1 MSQEIT
7 QPSTL
12 GVNGIATA
20 PAPNPAAPIVDEF
33 AFGLLMN
40 RALGGSDSRR
50 PSDKSA
56 NDVQVDMVLGQAQ
69 NLAKMNDQ
77 YVETYVVRGTKE
89 LYALLGAIY
98 SYALQINESPL
109 RDHILQRMRERLD
122 SEHEIKTQ
130 ANTPWMTTVLRFI
143 LPTDRQTAYSYSKV
157 LQVAHDEN
165 LTAQELPSYI
175 KERGG
180 IGKITATKDEA
191 EATKNIKEHKDAK
204 TQMLRKILLA
214 NAKSAQT
221 IVQVEDQ
228 FVLNTVAEGK
238 KEGSFEFAVCVNP
251 IGQERRVVRFFK
263 LNESMEAQVLALVA
277 EASVPDDLEAMQEKL
292 DVLREKLGITSGWG
306 MKPGDKGYQPGGLP
320 AINGAVQPEVM
331 LNAPTEVN
339 HVVAGVAVK
348 APF

>member
-1 MSQEIT
+1 MIQESGLPQSNGFTGIT
-7 QPSTL
+7 PSPE
-12 GVNGIATA
+12 
-20 PAPNPAAPIVDEF
+20 PAVPPVDEF

-56 NDVQVDMVLGQAQ
+56 NDAQVDMVLGQAQ
-69 NLAKMNDQ
+69 NLSKMNDQ

-109 RDHILQRMRERLD
+109 RDHILQRMRERLE

-130 ANTPWMTTVLRFI
+130 ANTPWLTTVLRFI

-165 LTAQELPSYI
+165 LTAQELPTYI
-175 KERGG
+175 KDRGG
-180 IGKITATKDEA
+180 IGKVTATKEEA
-191 EATKNIKEHKDAK
+191 EAAKNIKDHKEAK
-204 TQMLRKILLA
+204 MEMLKKILLA
-214 NAKSAQT
+214 NAKSSHT
-221 IVQVEDQ
+221 IVQVDEK

-238 KEGSFEFAVCVNP
+238 KPGMFEFAVCVNP
-251 IGQERRVVRFFK
+251 SGKERRVVRFIK
-263 LNESMEAQVLALVA
+263 VNESIESQVLSLVA
-277 EASVPDDLEAMQEKL
+277 EASLPDDLTGVQEKL

-306 MKPGDKGYQPGGLP
+306 MKPGDKGFQPVGVP
-320 AINGAVQPEVM
+320 AIRAMVQPEAM
-331 LNAPTEVN
+331 LNAPQSVTVSG
-339 HVVAGVAVK
+339 VVIDQPA
-348 APF
+348 

>member
-1 MSQEIT
+1 MIQGSGLPPSNGFAGIT
-7 QPSTL
+7 PSPE
-12 GVNGIATA
+12 
-20 PAPNPAAPIVDEF
+20 PAVPPVDEL

-56 NDVQVDMVLGQAQ
+56 NDAQVDMVLGQAQ
-69 NLAKMNDQ
+69 NLSKMNDQ

-109 RDHILQRMRERLD
+109 RDHILQRMRERLE

-130 ANTPWMTTVLRFI
+130 ANTPWLTTVLRFI

-165 LTAQELPSYI
+165 LTAQELPTYI
-175 KERGG
+175 KDRGG
-180 IGKITATKDEA
+180 IGKVTATKEEA
-191 EATKNIKEHKDAK
+191 EAAKNVKDHKEAK
-204 TQMLRKILLA
+204 MEMLKKILLA
-214 NAKSAQT
+214 NAKSSHT
-221 IVQVEDQ
+221 IVQVDEK

-238 KEGSFEFAVCVNP
+238 KQGTFEFAVCVNP
-251 IGQERRVVRFFK
+251 SGKERRVVRFIK
-263 LNESMEAQVLALVA
+263 VNESIESQVLSLVA
-277 EASVPDDLEAMQEKL
+277 EASLPDDLTGVQEKL

-306 MKPGDKGYQPGGLP
+306 MKPGDKGFQPVGVP
-320 AINGAVQPEVM
+320 AIRAMVQPEAM
-331 LNAPTEVN
+331 LNAPQSVTVSG
-339 HVVAGVAVK
+339 VVIDQPA
-348 APF
+348 

>member
-1 MSQEIT
+1 MIQESGLPQSNGFAGIT
-7 QPSTL
+7 PSPE
-12 GVNGIATA
+12 
-20 PAPNPAAPIVDEF
+20 PAVPPVDEF

-56 NDVQVDMVLGQAQ
+56 NDAQVDMVLGQAQ
-69 NLAKMNDQ
+69 NLSKMNDQ

-109 RDHILQRMRERLD
+109 RDHILQRMRERLE

-130 ANTPWMTTVLRFI
+130 ANTPWLTTVLRFI

-165 LTAQELPSYI
+165 LTAQELPTYI
-175 KERGG
+175 KDRGG
-180 IGKITATKDEA
+180 IGKVTSTKEEA
-191 EATKNIKEHKDAK
+191 EAAKNVKDHKEAK
-204 TQMLRKILLA
+204 MEMLKKILLA
-214 NAKSAQT
+214 NAKSSHT
-221 IVQVEDQ
+221 IVQVDEK

-238 KEGSFEFAVCVNP
+238 KPGMFEFAVCVNP
-251 IGQERRVVRFFK
+251 SGKERRVVRFIK
-263 LNESMEAQVLALVA
+263 VNESIESQVLSLVA
-277 EASVPDDLEAMQEKL
+277 EASLPDDLTGVQEKL

-306 MKPGDKGYQPGGLP
+306 MKPGDKGFQPVGVP
-320 AINGAVQPEVM
+320 AIRAMVQPEAM
-331 LNAPTEVN
+331 LNAPQSVTVS
-339 HVVAGVAVK
+339 GVIVQQPA
-348 APF
+348 

>member
-1 MSQEIT
+1 
-7 QPSTL
+7 
-12 GVNGIATA
+12 
-20 PAPNPAAPIVDEF
+20 VDEF

-56 NDVQVDMVLGQAQ
+56 NDAQVDMVLGQAQ
-69 NLAKMNDQ
+69 NLSKMNDQ

-109 RDHILQRMRERLD
+109 RDHILQRMRERLE

-130 ANTPWMTTVLRFI
+130 ANTPWLTTVLRFI

-165 LTAQELPSYI
+165 LTAQELPTYI
-175 KERGG
+175 KDRGG
-180 IGKITATKDEA
+180 IGKVTSTKEEA
-191 EATKNIKEHKDAK
+191 EAAKNVKDHKEAK
-204 TQMLRKILLA
+204 MEMLKKILLA
-214 NAKSAQT
+214 NAKSSHT
-221 IVQVEDQ
+221 IVQVEEK

-238 KEGSFEFAVCVNP
+238 KPGTFEFAVCVNP
-251 IGQERRVVRFFK
+251 SGKERRVVRFIK
-263 LNESMEAQVLALVA
+263 VNESIESQVLSLVA
-277 EASVPDDLEAMQEKL
+277 EASLPDDLTGVQEKL

-306 MKPGDKGYQPGGLP
+306 MKPGDKGFQPVGVP
-320 AINGAVQPEVM
+320 AIRAMVQPEAM
-331 LNAPTEVN
+331 LNAPQSVTVSG
-339 HVVAGVAVK
+339 VVIDQPA
-348 APF
+348 

>member
-1 MSQEIT
+1 MIQESGLPQSNGFAGIT
-7 QPSTL
+7 PDPE
-12 GVNGIATA
+12 
-20 PAPNPAAPIVDEF
+20 PAVPPVDEF

-56 NDVQVDMVLGQAQ
+56 NDAQVDMVLGQAQ
-69 NLAKMNDQ
+69 NLSKMNDQ

-109 RDHILQRMRERLD
+109 RDHILQRMRERLE

-130 ANTPWMTTVLRFI
+130 ANTPWLTTVLRFI

-165 LTAQELPSYI
+165 LTAQELPTYI
-175 KERGG
+175 KDRGG
-180 IGKITATKDEA
+180 IGKVTATKEEA
-191 EATKNIKEHKDAK
+191 EAAKNVKDHKEAK
-204 TQMLRKILLA
+204 MEMLKKILLA
-214 NAKSAQT
+214 NAKSSHT
-221 IVQVEDQ
+221 IVQVDEK

-238 KEGSFEFAVCVNP
+238 KPGMFEFAVCVNP
-251 IGQERRVVRFFK
+251 SGKERRVVRFIK
-263 LNESMEAQVLALVA
+263 VNESIESQVLSLVA
-277 EASVPDDLEAMQEKL
+277 EASLPDDLTGVQEKL

-306 MKPGDKGYQPGGLP
+306 MKPGDKGFQPVGVP
-320 AINGAVQPEVM
+320 AIRAMVQPEAM
-331 LNAPTEVN
+331 LNAPQSVTVSG
-339 HVVAGVAVK
+339 VVIDQPA
-348 APF
+348 

>member
-1 MSQEIT
+1 MNLETAVSNPPQLNGNSVPA
-7 QPSTL
+7 QP
-12 GVNGIATA
+12 I
-20 PAPNPAAPIVDEF
+20 DEL

-40 RALGGSDSRR
+40 RTLGGSDSRR

-56 NDVQVDMVLGQAQ
+56 NDVQVDMVLGQAS

-122 SEHEIKTQ
+122 SDHEIKTQ
-130 ANTPWMTTVLRFI
+130 ANTPWVTTVLRFI

-165 LTAQELPSYI
+165 LTAQELPKYI
-175 KERGG
+175 KDRGG

-191 EATKNIKEHKDAK
+191 ENVKNIKEHKDAK
-204 TQMLRKILLA
+204 VQMLKKILLA

-221 IVQVEDQ
+221 VVEVDNK

-238 KEGSFEFAVCVNP
+238 KEGLFEFAVCVNP
-251 IGQERRVVRFFK
+251 GGQERRVVRFIK
-263 LNESMEAQVLALVA
+263 VNEAMEAQILAMVA
-277 EASVPDDLEAMQEKL
+277 EVSVPDDLEAMQGKL

-306 MKPGDKGYQPGGLP
+306 MKPGDKGYQPVGLP
-320 AINGAVQPEVM
+320 AVNAAVQPEAM
-331 LNAPTEVN
+331 LNAPTDSN
-339 HVVAGVAVK
+339 HVVAGVAVT

>member
-1 MSQEIT
+1 MIQESGLPQSNGFAGIT
-7 QPSTL
+7 PSPE
-12 GVNGIATA
+12 
-20 PAPNPAAPIVDEF
+20 PAVPPVDEF

-56 NDVQVDMVLGQAQ
+56 NDAQVDMVLGQAQ
-69 NLAKMNDQ
+69 NLSKMNDQ

-109 RDHILQRMRERLD
+109 RDHILQRMRERLE

-130 ANTPWMTTVLRFI
+130 ANTPWLTTVLRFI

-165 LTAQELPSYI
+165 LTAQELPTYI
-175 KERGG
+175 KDRGG
-180 IGKITATKDEA
+180 IGKVTATKEEA
-191 EATKNIKEHKDAK
+191 EAAKNIKDHKEAK
-204 TQMLRKILLA
+204 MEMLKKILLA
-214 NAKSAQT
+214 NAKSSHT
-221 IVQVEDQ
+221 IVQVDEK

-238 KEGSFEFAVCVNP
+238 KPGMFEFAVCVNP
-251 IGQERRVVRFFK
+251 SGKERRVVRFIK
-263 LNESMEAQVLALVA
+263 VNESIESQVLSLVA
-277 EASVPDDLEAMQEKL
+277 EASLPDDLTGVQEKL

-306 MKPGDKGYQPGGLP
+306 MKPGDKGFQPVGVP
-320 AINGAVQPEVM
+320 AIRAMVQPEAM
-331 LNAPTEVN
+331 LNAPQSVTVSG
-339 HVVAGVAVK
+339 VVIDQPA
-348 APF
+348 

>member
-1 MSQEIT
+1 MNHESVQSSS
-7 QPSTL
+7 PSFN
-12 GVNGIATA
+12 GVP
-20 PAPNPAAPIVDEF
+20 PAPPIDEL

-40 RALGGSDSRR
+40 RTLGGSASRR

-109 RDHILQRMRERLD
+109 RDHILQRMRERLEED
-122 SEHEIKTQ
+122 HEIKTQ
-130 ANTPWMTTVLRFI
+130 VNTPWMTTVLRFI

-165 LTAQELPSYI
+165 LTALELPNYI

-180 IGKITATKDEA
+180 IGKITLTKDEA
-191 EATKNIKEHKDAK
+191 EAAKSVKEHKEAK
-204 TQMLRKILLA
+204 ADMLRKILLA
-214 NAKSAQT
+214 NAKSAET
-221 IVQVEDQ
+221 IVEVDNK
-228 FVLNTVAEGK
+228 FVINTVAEGK
-238 KEGSFEFAVCVNP
+238 KEGSFEFAICVNP
-251 IGQERRVVRFFK
+251 GGNERRVVRFIRV
-263 LNESMEAQVLALVA
+263 NESVEAQLLSLVA
-277 EASVPDDLEAMQEKL
+277 EASLSDDLAGTQEKL

-306 MKPGDKGYQPGGLP
+306 MKPGDKGYQPSGMP
-320 AINGAVQPEVM
+320 AVNGAVQPEAM
-331 LNAPTEVN
+331 LNAPTQAN
-339 HVVAGVAVK
+339 HVVAGVEVNAT
-348 APF
+348 F

>member
-1 MSQEIT
+1 MENTNTPQT
-7 QPSTL
+7 
-12 GVNGIATA
+12 NGHTPVAA
-20 PAPNPAAPIVDEF
+20 AAPVDEL

-40 RALGGSDSRR
+40 RTLGGSASRR

-89 LYALLGAIY
+89 LYSLLGAIY

-109 RDHILQRMRERLD
+109 RDHILQRMRERLEE
-122 SEHEIKTQ
+122 EHEIKTQ
-130 ANTPWMTTVLRFI
+130 VNTPWMTTVLRFI

-165 LTAQELPSYI
+165 LTAHELPNYI

-180 IGKITATKDEA
+180 IGKITATKEEA
-191 EATKNIKEHKDAK
+191 EANKSIKEHKEAK
-204 TQMLRKILLA
+204 ADMLRKILLA
-214 NAKSAQT
+214 NAKQAQT
-221 IVQVEDQ
+221 VVQVEEK
-228 FVLNTVAEGK
+228 FVINTVSEGK
-238 KEGSFEFAVCVNP
+238 KEGSFEFAICVNP
-251 IGQERRVVRFFK
+251 GGNERRVVRFIRV
-263 LNESMEAQVLALVA
+263 NETVEAQLLSLVA
-277 EASVPDDLEAMQEKL
+277 EASLSDDLAGTQEKL

-306 MKPGDKGYQPGGLP
+306 MKPGDKGYQPSGLP
-320 AINGAVQPEVM
+320 AINASIQPEAM
-331 LNAPTEVN
+331 LNAPSQSD

-348 APF
+348 VPA